1 MTRVKSLSA
10 LLLRQPSRPWRVAI
24 LVGLLA
30 LLYALTSWAVESVFE
45 QVNANHRELARHARQ
60 QTLVASLQEHL
71 MEARRVEVA
80 LTRQG
85 ADREAAH
92 ERWNKAVAGARR
104 TLISLAGIT
113 VAAERGMA
121 QDALNQLSNYMGLL
135 DRVWLPAGEPGAP
148 ANPAPL
154 VARAGDHMIGL
165 LQNTVYLG
173 TVART
178 RTEAAEEATRAVLRT
193 AGALGATVATWA
205 VGSLII
211 AGGVMLLGFRSWV
224 MSALRRR
231 PKGGFVDTF
240 IDTQAAAS

>member
-10 LLLRQPSRPWRVAI
+10 LLLRQPSRPWRAAI
-24 LVGLLA
+24 LLA
-30 LLYALTSWAVESVFE
+30 LLASLYALTAWAVDSVSE
-45 QVNANHRELARHARQ
+45 QVNASQREMARHARQ

-71 MEARRVEVA
+71 MEARRVEMA
-80 LTRQG
+80 LTRPG

-121 QDALNQLSNYMGLL
+121 QEALGQLSSYMGLL
-135 DRVWLPAGEPGAP
+135 DRVWLPAGEPGSP
-148 ANPAPL
+148 PNPAPL

-178 RTEAAEEATRAVLRT
+178 RTEAAEEASRAVLRT
-193 AGALGATVATWA
+193 ASGLGATVAAWA
-205 VGSLII
+205 VGSLVIS
-211 AGGVMLLGFRSWV
+211 GGVLLLGFRSWV